1 MNIILDTSVVIA
13 VIGEEPHKPAIIK
26 ATAGKTLLAPPSLPW
41 ETGNALS
48 SLLKRKKISSGQAEA
63 ALEIFKQI
71 PIRLVSID
79 LNNALELC
87 HTLNIYA
94 YDAYILCAALQHKCP
109 LLSLDNGVLHHA
121 RTLKI
126 KTLGV
131 SL

>member
-26 ATAGKTLLAPPSLPW
+26 ATAGKTLLAPLSLPG

-48 SLLKRKKISSGQAEA
+48 SLLKRKKITSGQAAA

-71 PIRLVSID
+71 PIRLVPID
-79 LNNALELC
+79 LVDALELC
-87 HTLNIYA
+87 HTLDIYA
-94 YDAYILCAALQHKCP
+94 YDAYILSAAVQYKCP
-109 LLSLDNGVLHHA
+109 LLTLDNGIIHHA

-126 KTLGV
+126 KMLEV